1 MYLHLQIIMTDPQ
14 PLVPGIEGD
23 TIMAQILK
31 VFEPPGRAR
40 AGTVEEE
47 AEVRIFMNIF
57 IHTLLNTI

>member
-1 MYLHLQIIMTDPQ
+1 MTEPQ

-57 IHTLLNTI
+57 IFTLLNTI

>member
-1 MYLHLQIIMTDPQ
+1 MYLHFQIIMTDPQ

-40 AGTVEEE
+40 AGPAEEE
-47 AEVRIFMNIF
+47 TEVRILLNIF
-57 IHTLLNTI
+57 N

>member
-1 MYLHLQIIMTDPQ
+1 MYLHFQIIMTEPQ

-40 AGTVEEE
+40 AGPAEEE
-47 AEVRIFMNIF
+47 TEVRLLINIF
-57 IHTLLNTI
+57 N

>member
-1 MYLHLQIIMTDPQ
+1 MYLHFQIIMTDPQ

-40 AGTVEEE
+40 AGPQEEE
-47 AEVRIFMNIF
+47 AEVRILLNIF
-57 IHTLLNTI
+57 LIKC